1 MTVIYS
7 NFHDSDTYLLRGIW
21 EGLDARVI
29 ELRLDDRYLEERG
42 GLDGT
47 QISFDSSREEREEIN
62 RAIESEE
69 DTLIVCG
76 HGTEDGCLSP
86 NFDYTLSSSNNDMIR
101 AKRFLGIWCN
111 ALTFAKKNNVS
122 GFFSSMFITNTLEAD
137 YMGMGNVG
145 KERIKE
151 SEMKFVNTLN
161 SLLRNNIP
169 MDKWKEAFSSIIDT
183 SNEVEVFNFTSL
195 GYMK

>member
-21 EGLDARVI
+21 EGLEAKVI
-29 ELRLDDRYLEERG
+29 EISLDDSG
-42 GLDGT
+42 
-47 QISFDSSREEREEIN
+47 SFNNSRFSFESKQEEIT
-62 RAIESEE
+62 RAIEREE

-86 NFDYTLSSSNNDMIR
+86 YFDYTLSSSNKDMIR
-101 AKRFLGIWCN
+101 AKRFIGIWCN

-169 MDKWKEAFSSIIDT
+169 MDKWKEAFTSIIDT
-183 SNEVEVFNFTSL
+183 TNEVEVFNFSSL
-195 GYMK
+195 IYIE

>member
-21 EGLDARVI
+21 EGLDSRVI
-29 ELRLDDRYLEERG
+29 ELRLDERYSEERG
-42 GLDGT
+42 RLDDPT
-47 QISFDSSREEREEIN
+47 IPYDSSREEIEEIN

-86 NFDYTLSSSNNDMIR
+86 HFDYTLSSSNKDMIR
-101 AKRFLGIWCN
+101 AKRFIGIWCN

-137 YMGMGNVG
+137 YLGMGNVG
-145 KERIKE
+145 EERIKE
-151 SEMKFVNTLN
+151 SEIKFVNTLN
-161 SLLRNNIP
+161 YLLRNNLP
-169 MDKWKEAFSSIIDT
+169 MKKLKEAFISIIDT
-183 SNEVEVFNFTSL
+183 TNEVEVFNFSSL
-195 GYMK
+195 LYIE

>member
-1 MTVIYS
+1 M
-7 NFHDSDTYLLRGIW
+7 
-21 EGLDARVI
+21 I
-29 ELRLDDRYLEERG
+29 ELRLDERYSEERG
-42 GLDGT
+42 RLDDPT
-47 QISFDSSREEREEIN
+47 IPYDSSRKEREEIN

-86 NFDYTLSSSNNDMIR
+86 HFDYTLSSSNKDMIR
-101 AKRFLGIWCN
+101 AKRFIGIWCN

-122 GFFSSMFITNTLEAD
+122 GFFSSMFITNTVEAD

-161 SLLRNNIP
+161 SLLRNNLP
-169 MDKWKEAFSSIIDT
+169 MKKWKEAFTSIIDT
-183 SNEVEVFNFTSL
+183 TNEVEVFNFSSL
-195 GYMK
+195 IYIE

>member
-29 ELRLDDRYLEERG
+29 ELRLDDRYSEESRRI
-42 GLDGT
+42 DDPT
-47 QISFDSSREEREEIN
+47 IPYDSSRKEIEEIN

-86 NFDYTLSSSNNDMIR
+86 HFDYTLSSSNKDMIR
-101 AKRFLGIWCN
+101 AKRFIGIWCN
-111 ALTFAKKNNVS
+111 ALTFAKKNNIP

-145 KERIKE
+145 EERIKE
-151 SEMKFVNTLN
+151 SEMKFVNILN
-161 SLLRNNIP
+161 SFLKNNIP
-169 MDKWKEAFSSIIDT
+169 MEKWKEAFTCIVDAT
-183 SNEVEVFNFTSL
+183 NEVEVFNFTSL
-195 GYMK
+195 GYME

>member
-7 NFHDSDTYLLRGIW
+7 NFHDRDTYLLRGIW
-21 EGLDARVI
+21 EGLDSRVI
-29 ELRLDDRYLEERG
+29 EIRLDDGYSEERG
-42 GLDGT
+42 HLDDPT
-47 QISFDSSREEREEIN
+47 IPYDSSREEIEEIN

-69 DTLIVCG
+69 ETLIVCG

-86 NFDYTLSSSNNDMIR
+86 HFDYILSSSNKDMIR
-101 AKRFLGIWCN
+101 AKRFIGIWCN

-169 MDKWKEAFSSIIDT
+169 MEKWKEAFNCIVDAT
-183 SNEVEVFNFTSL
+183 NEVEVFNFTSL

>member
-21 EGLDARVI
+21 EGLEAKVI
-29 ELRLDDRYLEERG
+29 EISLDDSG
-42 GLDGT
+42 
-47 QISFDSSREEREEIN
+47 SFNNSRFSFESKQEEIT
-62 RAIESEE
+62 RAIEREE

-86 NFDYTLSSSNNDMIR
+86 HFDYTLSSSNKDMIR
-101 AKRFLGIWCN
+101 AKRFIGIWCN

-122 GFFSSMFITNTLEAD
+122 GFFSSMFITNTVEAD

-169 MDKWKEAFSSIIDT
+169 MDKWKEAFNCIVDAT
-183 SNEVEVFNFTSL
+183 NEVEVFNFTSL
-195 GYMK
+195 GYME

>member
-7 NFHDSDTYLLRGIW
+7 NFHDRDTYLLRGIW

-42 GLDGT
+42 RLDDPT
-47 QISFDSSREEREEIN
+47 TPYDSSRKEIEEIN

-86 NFDYTLSSSNNDMIR
+86 HFDYTLSSSNKDMIR
-101 AKRFLGIWCN
+101 AKRFIGIWCN

-122 GFFSSMFITNTLEAD
+122 GFFSSMFITNTVEAD

-169 MDKWKEAFSSIIDT
+169 MDKWKEAFNCIVDAT
-183 SNEVEVFNFTSL
+183 NEVEVFNFTSL
-195 GYMK
+195 GYME

>member
-29 ELRLDDRYLEERG
+29 ELRLDERYSEERWR
-42 GLDGT
+42 LDDPT
-47 QISFDSSREEREEIN
+47 IPYDSSRKEIEEIN

-69 DTLIVCG
+69 ETLIVCG

-86 NFDYTLSSSNNDMIR
+86 HFDYTLSSSNKDMIR
-101 AKRFLGIWCN
+101 AKRFIGIWCN

-122 GFFSSMFITNTLEAD
+122 GFFSSMFITNTVEAD

-145 KERIKE
+145 EERIKE

-169 MDKWKEAFSSIIDT
+169 MDKWKEAFNCIVDAT
-183 SNEVEVFNFTSL
+183 NEVEVFNFTSL

>member
-21 EGLDARVI
+21 EGLEAKVI
-29 ELRLDDRYLEERG
+29 EIS
-42 GLDGT
+42 LDGSG
-47 QISFDSSREEREEIN
+47 SFNNSLFSFESKKEEIN
-62 RAIESEE
+62 RAIEREE

-86 NFDYTLSSSNNDMIR
+86 HFDYTLSSSNKDMIR
-101 AKRFLGIWCN
+101 AKRFIGIWCN
-111 ALTFAKKNNVS
+111 ALTFAKKNNIP

-169 MDKWKEAFSSIIDT
+169 MEKWKEAFNCIVDAT
-183 SNEVEVFNFTSL
+183 NEVEVFNFTSL
-195 GYMK
+195 GYME

>member
-1 MTVIYS
+1 M
-7 NFHDSDTYLLRGIW
+7 
-21 EGLDARVI
+21 I
-29 ELRLDDRYLEERG
+29 ELRLDERYSEERG
-42 GLDGT
+42 RIDDPT
-47 QISFDSSREEREEIN
+47 IPYDSSRKEIEEIN

-86 NFDYTLSSSNNDMIR
+86 HFDYTLSSSNKDMIR
-101 AKRFLGIWCN
+101 AKRFIGIWCN

-122 GFFSSMFITNTLEAD
+122 GFFSSMFITNTVEAD

-161 SLLRNNIP
+161 SLLRNNLP
-169 MDKWKEAFSSIIDT
+169 MKKWKEAFTSIIDT
-183 SNEVEVFNFTSL
+183 TNEVEVFNFSSL
-195 GYMK
+195 IYIE

>member
-7 NFHDSDTYLLRGIW
+7 NFHDSDTYLLRGSW
-21 EGLDARVI
+21 EGLYSRVI
-29 ELRLDDRYLEERG
+29 ELRLDERYSEERWR
-42 GLDGT
+42 LDDPT
-47 QISFDSSREEREEIN
+47 IPYDSSRKEIEEIN

-69 DTLIVCG
+69 ETLIVCG

-86 NFDYTLSSSNNDMIR
+86 HFDYTLSSSNKDMIR
-101 AKRFLGIWCN
+101 AKRFIGIWCN

-195 GYMK
+195 GYME

>member
-7 NFHDSDTYLLRGIW
+7 NFSDSDTYLLRGIW
-21 EGLDARVI
+21 EGLDSRVI
-29 ELRLDDRYLEERG
+29 ELRLDDRYSEERG
-42 GLDGT
+42 RLDDPT
-47 QISFDSSREEREEIN
+47 IPYDSSRKEIEEIN

-86 NFDYTLSSSNNDMIR
+86 HFDYTLSSSNKDMIR
-101 AKRFLGIWCN
+101 AKRFIGIWCN

-169 MDKWKEAFSSIIDT
+169 MDKWKEAFTCIVDAT
-183 SNEVEVFNFTSL
+183 NEVEVFNFTSL
-195 GYMK
+195 GYME

>member
-21 EGLDARVI
+21 EGLDSRVI
-29 ELRLDDRYLEERG
+29 ELRLDERYSEERG
-42 GLDGT
+42 RLDDPT
-47 QISFDSSREEREEIN
+47 IPYDSSREEIEEIN

-86 NFDYTLSSSNNDMIR
+86 HFDYTLSSSNKDIIR
-101 AKRFLGIWCN
+101 AKRFIGIWCN

-122 GFFSSMFITNTLEAD
+122 GFFSSMFITNTVEAD

-169 MDKWKEAFSSIIDT
+169 MDKWKEAFTCIVDAT
-183 SNEVEVFNFTSL
+183 NEVEVFNFTSL
-195 GYMK
+195 GYME

>member
-21 EGLDARVI
+21 EGLDSRVI
-29 ELRLDDRYLEERG
+29 ELRLDERYSEERG
-42 GLDGT
+42 RLDDPT
-47 QISFDSSREEREEIN
+47 IPYDSSREEIEEIN

-86 NFDYTLSSSNNDMIR
+86 HFDYTLSSSNKDMIR
-101 AKRFLGIWCN
+101 AKRFIGIWCN

-122 GFFSSMFITNTLEAD
+122 GFFSSMFITNTVEAD

-169 MDKWKEAFSSIIDT
+169 MDKWKEAFTCIVDAT
-183 SNEVEVFNFTSL
+183 NEVEVFNFTSL
-195 GYMK
+195 GYIE

>member
-29 ELRLDDRYLEERG
+29 ELRLDERYSEERWR
-42 GLDGT
+42 LDDPT
-47 QISFDSSREEREEIN
+47 IPYDSSRKEIEEIN

-69 DTLIVCG
+69 ETLIVCG

-86 NFDYTLSSSNNDMIR
+86 HFDYTLSSSNNDMIR
-101 AKRFLGIWCN
+101 AKRFIGIWCN

-122 GFFSSMFITNTLEAD
+122 GFFSSMFITNTVEAD

-145 KERIKE
+145 EERIKE

-161 SLLRNNIP
+161 SLLRNNLP
-169 MDKWKEAFSSIIDT
+169 MKKWKEAFTSIIDT
-183 SNEVEVFNFTSL
+183 TNEVEVFNFSSL
-195 GYMK
+195 IYIE

>member
-7 NFHDSDTYLLRGIW
+7 NFSDSDTYLLRGIW
-21 EGLDARVI
+21 EGLDSRVI
-29 ELRLDDRYLEERG
+29 ELRLDERYSEERG
-42 GLDGT
+42 RLDDPT
-47 QISFDSSREEREEIN
+47 IPYDSSRKEIEEIN

-86 NFDYTLSSSNNDMIR
+86 HFDYTLSSSNKDMIR
-101 AKRFLGIWCN
+101 AKRFIGIWCN

-137 YMGMGNVG
+137 YLGMGNEG
-145 KERIKE
+145 EERIKE
-151 SEMKFVNTLN
+151 NEMKFVNTLN

-169 MDKWKEAFSSIIDT
+169 MDKWKEAFTCIVDAT
-183 SNEVEVFNFTSL
+183 NEVEVFNFTSL
-195 GYMK
+195 GYME

>member
-21 EGLDARVI
+21 EGLEAKVI
-29 ELRLDDRYLEERG
+29 EISLDDSG
-42 GLDGT
+42 
-47 QISFDSSREEREEIN
+47 SFNNSLFSFESKKEKIN
-62 RAIESEE
+62 RAIEREE

-86 NFDYTLSSSNNDMIR
+86 HFDYTLSSSNKDMIR
-101 AKRFLGIWCN
+101 AKRFIGIWCN

-137 YMGMGNVG
+137 YLGMGNVG

-161 SLLRNNIP
+161 SLLRNNLP
-169 MDKWKEAFSSIIDT
+169 MKKWKEAFNCIVDAT
-183 SNEVEVFNFTSL
+183 NEVEVFNFTSL
-195 GYMK
+195 GYIE

>member
-29 ELRLDDRYLEERG
+29 ELRLDDRYSEERG
-42 GLDGT
+42 HLDDPT
-47 QISFDSSREEREEIN
+47 IPYDSSRKEIEEIN

-86 NFDYTLSSSNNDMIR
+86 HFDYTLSSSNKDMIR
-101 AKRFLGIWCN
+101 AKRFIGIWCN
-111 ALTFAKKNNVS
+111 ASTFAKKNNVP
-122 GFFSSMFITNTLEAD
+122 GFFSSMFISNTDEAG
-137 YMGMGNVG
+137 YMGIDNVDE
-145 KERIKE
+145 ERIKE
-151 SEMKFVNTLN
+151 SERKFVNTLN

-169 MDKWKEAFSSIIDT
+169 MEKWKEAFTCIVEAT
-183 SNEVEVFNFTSL
+183 NEVEVFNFTSL
-195 GYMK
+195 GYME

>member
-29 ELRLDDRYLEERG
+29 EIRLDDRYSEERG
-42 GLDGT
+42 RLDDPT
-47 QISFDSSREEREEIN
+47 ISYDSSRKEIEEIN

-69 DTLIVCG
+69 ETLIVCG

-86 NFDYTLSSSNNDMIR
+86 YFDYTLSSSNKDMIR
-101 AKRFLGIWCN
+101 AKRFIGIWCN
-111 ALTFAKKNNVS
+111 ALTFAKKNNVY

-169 MDKWKEAFSSIIDT
+169 MEKWKEAFTCIVDAT
-183 SNEVEVFNFTSL
+183 NEVEVFNFTSL
-195 GYMK
+195 GYME